1 MVTHHFTVDVEEHFQ
16 VLALEPVVPREQ
28 WDSLES
34 RVARNVAVLLEL
46 LAARGHRGT
55 FFILGWLVERHPEVV
70 KAIHGAG
77 HEVAS
82 HGWDHRRVTLQTP
95 EEFRMSVRSTKR
107 ALEDLTGAPV
117 LGFRAPNFS
126 ITAGREW
133 ALDILI
139 EEGYR
144 YDSSLFPVKRPGYGY
159 SGGRRDPHW
168 LSRPAGRL
176 VEVPPATLRLLGA
189 NLPAAGGGYF
199 RLFPYALVSSALREA
214 EGRGVPGTFYIHPWE
229 VDPGQP
235 RFDVSLA
242 TRVRHYGGLQRTI
255 PRLERLLSE
264 FSFTS
269 IAPRFGLPE
278 SGVGG
283 PARVPA
289 SSAGAP

>member
-1 MVTHHFTVDVEEHFQ
+1 MVAHHFTVDVEEHFQ
-16 VLALEPVVPREQ
+16 VLALEPVVPRER

-34 RVARNVAVLLEL
+34 RVARNVAVLVEL

-55 FFILGWLVERHPEVV
+55 FFILGWLAERHPEVV
-70 KAIHGAG
+70 RAIHGAG

-95 EEFRMSVRSTKR
+95 EEFRTSVRDTKR

-117 LGFRAPNFS
+117 MGFRAPNFS

-144 YDSSLFPVKRPGYGY
+144 YDSSLFPVTRPGYGY
-159 SGGRRDPHW
+159 SAGRRDPHW
-168 LSRPAGRL
+168 LDRPSGRIA
-176 VEVPPATLRLLGA
+176 EVPPATLRVLGA

-199 RLFPYALVSSALREA
+199 RLLPYALARSALREA
-214 EGRGVPGTFYIHPWE
+214 ERRGVPGTFYIHPWE
-229 VDPGQP
+229 IDPDQP
-235 RFDVSLA
+235 RFEVPLA
-242 TRVRHYGGLQRTI
+242 TRVRHYGGLERTI
-255 PRLERLLSE
+255 PRLKRLLSE

-278 SGVGG
+278 DGAH
-283 PARVPA
+283 ARVPA
-289 SSAGAP
+289 SAAGAP